1 MKQTLKTG
9 RSHILICRTDNI
21 GDVVLTLPLAGYL
34 RKLYPRAR
42 IGFLVRGYAAPMV
55 RCCKALDY
63 VVEIEQLGDV
73 VDEFKKS
80 DIDTIIFSKPDKR
93 LAQAAKKAGIR
104 NRVGTS
110 HRWFHWLT
118 CNRLAHFSRV
128 KSSLHEAQLNFKLL
142 KPLGIDFIPSLEEIP
157 ELYRIEAPAHPGL
170 PPMPRDQLN
179 VAIHPK
185 SNGNGREWPV
195 THYLELARLMM
206 KQGKVKLWVTGSERE
221 GEWLKQHAPEL
232 VGMPNVNNVCGR
244 FGLDELTAFIH
255 ACDGLIASGTG
266 PMHLSAALGQRT
278 LGLFPPMRP
287 IDPGRWGAL
296 GARTQVLCKPTGCN
310 GCTDPAGC
318 ACMRNITPKDVAE
331 VIDGWATDV
340 FRKHAGPSK

>member
-1 MKQTLKTG
+1 MKQKLKTG

-42 IGFLVRGYAAPMV
+42 IGFLVRSYAAPMV

-157 ELYRIEAPAHPGL
+157 GLYCMEAPAHPGL

-179 VAIHPK
+179 IAIHPK

-195 THYLELARLMM
+195 THYLDLARLMM
-206 KQGKVKLWVTGSERE
+206 KQGKIKLWVTGSERE
-221 GEWLKQHAPEL
+221 GEWLTQHAPEL
-232 VGMPNVNNVCGR
+232 IGMPNVNNVCGR

-296 GARTQVLCKPTGCN
+296 GARAQVMCKPTGCN
-310 GCTDPAGC
+310 GCSDPADC

-331 VIDGWATDV
+331 VVDGWATQV
-340 FRKHAGPSK
+340 FRKKPESPD